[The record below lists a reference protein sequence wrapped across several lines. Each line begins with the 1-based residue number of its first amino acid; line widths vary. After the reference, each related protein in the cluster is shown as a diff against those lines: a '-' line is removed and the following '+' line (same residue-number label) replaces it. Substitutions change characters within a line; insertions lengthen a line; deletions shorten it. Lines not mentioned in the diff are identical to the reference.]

1 MALRK
6 TFTRRQTPPPRGY
19 VPPLPH
25 SSWRLSAA
33 STDGSA
39 TVRLTS
45 ASDFWER
52 LGL

>member
-6 TFTRRQTPPPRGY
+6 SNVRRHAPPPRGY

-33 STDGSA
+33 SADGA
-39 TVRLTS
+39 AAVHLTS
-45 ASDFWER
+45 ATDFWER